1 MIVDYCL
8 SSCDLKEAEAR
19 EYVKLAIQYNWL
31 NSITVPFYLIKSVK
45 SVITKESVK
54 LSCLIDYPLGMSDT
68 KTRAFA
74 AQQAIKNGA
83 EVLDIVMPQNL
94 ASNRKYDKI
103 REDIKNIIDS
113 TESVVKIR
121 YILEYRNFDHNCLKK
136 ICEIFDSFQIKDIFP
151 STGFFVDNLS
161 DNILASIFL
170 YKNSKEI
177 NVFCTGNI
185 WTDPHF
191 DTVNKSGLFGFR
203 TYSLGCLKNYN
214 EYTFKRS
221 GV

>member
-19 EYVKLAIQYNWL
+19 ENVKLAIEYSWL
-31 NSITVPFYLIKSVK
+31 NSITVPYYLIKPVK
-45 SVITKESVK
+45 SAITKDNVQ

-68 KTRAFA
+68 KTRACA

-83 EVLDIVMPQNL
+83 DMLDVVMPQNL

-103 REDIKNIIDS
+103 REDIKNILDI
-113 TESVVKIR
+113 TESKIKLR
-121 YILEYRNFDHNCLKK
+121 YVLEYRYFDHNCLKK
-136 ICEIFDSFQIKDIFP
+136 ICEIFDTFQIKDIFP
-151 STGFFVDNLS
+151 STGFFIDNLS

-177 NVFCTGNI
+177 NIFCTGNM
-185 WTDPHF
+185 WTDTHF
-191 DTVNKSGLFGFR
+191 DTINKSGLFGFR
-203 TYSLGCLKNYN
+203 TYSIECLKNYN
-214 EYTFKRS
+214 DYNFKRS